1 MPINFQ
7 DDCAVVDGI
16 AVVDEAEALL
26 DWLQRHPQGEV
37 AMAACTHLHAACLQA
52 LMAARAQVRD
62 FPADAALAAALR
74 QALNPTYEEKGKP

>member
-1 MPINFQ
+1 MPVNFQ

-52 LMAARAQVRD
+52 LMAGRARVRN
-62 FPADAALAAALR
+62 FPADAALAVTLR
-74 QALNPTYEEKGKP
+74 RVLNPTNKEIGTP